1 MSLQVDPAVLR
12 QGAVELRVQRGLLD
26 DVLTGIRAEHA
37 RLREMWSG
45 RSADYVTSLWD
56 ELAPRIG
63 THIDELNRQATSLTT
78 AADTFVAQDER
89 FSNQITATATTSSLD
104 LP

>member
-12 QGAVELRVQRGLLD
+12 QGATELRVQRGLLD
-26 DVLTGIRAEHA
+26 DVLAGIRFEHS
-37 RLREMWSG
+37 RLREVWSG
-45 RSADYVTSLWD
+45 RAAEYVTALLD

-78 AADTFVAQDER
+78 AAESFAAKDEQ
-89 FSNQITATATTSSLD
+89 FAGHITATTSSLD

>member
-12 QGAVELRVQRGLLD
+12 QGAVDLRVQRGLLD
-26 DVLTGIRAEHA
+26 DVLTGIRSEHS
-37 RLREMWSG
+37 RLRELWSG
-45 RSADYVTSLWD
+45 RSAEYVTSLWD

-63 THIDELNRQATSLTT
+63 THIDELNRLATSLTT
-78 AADTFVAQDER
+78 AADTFLAQDER
-89 FSNQITATATTSSLD
+89 FAGQVTATTSSLD